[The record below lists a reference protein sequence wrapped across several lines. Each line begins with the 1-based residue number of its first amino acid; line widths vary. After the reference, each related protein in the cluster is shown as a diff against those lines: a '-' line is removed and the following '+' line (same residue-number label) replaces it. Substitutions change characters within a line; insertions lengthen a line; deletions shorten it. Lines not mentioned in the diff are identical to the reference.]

1 MPHSVV
7 RNLWHSGRWSVAFRR
22 IRCGIG
28 GNRVWHS
35 GKSSFHLHLVQI
47 ASPVFQVAYTAVG
60 MQFIQQVQIHIR
72 HKNHFGIRSGFRTL
86 AVCGKAKSQ
95 GVNTPDWA
103 YWMSMLCTREDCLHC
118 GYHYKAL
125 VFDGTSMGAHLYAAV
140 SILRI
145 GKERNKEY
153 LHALVRHDAAQF
165 GELYIVAYQHAY
177 LSTVRIESL
186 DGLASAQSQDFI
198 SSGVTCIF
206 SYIS

>member
-1 MPHSVV
+1 MH
-7 RNLWHSGRWSVAFRR
+7 A
-22 IRCGIG
+22 
-28 GNRVWHS
+28 
-35 GKSSFHLHLVQI
+35 GKI
-47 ASPVFQVAYTAVG
+47 AYTA
-60 MQFIQQVQIHIR
+60 
-72 HKNHFGIRSGFRTL
+72 
-86 AVCGKAKSQ
+86 
-95 GVNTPDWA
+95 
-103 YWMSMLCTREDCLHC
+103 

-186 DGLASAQSQDFI
+186 DGLASAQSPGLYLVGSDMYLFVHFI
-198 SSGVTCIF
+198 TSVTSAEE
-206 SYIS
+206 SYVV

>member
-1 MPHSVV
+1 M
-7 RNLWHSGRWSVAFRR
+7 
-22 IRCGIG
+22 
-28 GNRVWHS
+28 WHS

-47 ASPVFQVAYTAVG
+47 ASPVFQVAYTA
-60 MQFIQQVQIHIR
+60 
-72 HKNHFGIRSGFRTL
+72 
-86 AVCGKAKSQ
+86 
-95 GVNTPDWA
+95 
-103 YWMSMLCTREDCLHC
+103 

-177 LSTVRIESL
+177 LSTVRIES
-186 DGLASAQSQDFI
+186 
-198 SSGVTCIF
+198 
-206 SYIS
+206 

>member
-1 MPHSVV
+1 M
-7 RNLWHSGRWSVAFRR
+7 
-22 IRCGIG
+22 
-28 GNRVWHS
+28 WHS

-86 AVCGKAKSQ
+86 AVCGESEVAGSEHTGLGILDVHVVHAGKI
-95 GVNTPDWA
+95 A
-103 YWMSMLCTREDCLHC
+103 YTA

-186 DGLASAQSQDFI
+186 DGLASAQSPGLYLVGSDMYLRTFHNFRHVGRGI
-198 SSGVTCIF
+198 LRCIAARLP
-206 SYIS
+206 

>member
-1 MPHSVV
+1 M
-7 RNLWHSGRWSVAFRR
+7 
-22 IRCGIG
+22 
-28 GNRVWHS
+28 WHS

-86 AVCGKAKSQ
+86 AVCGESEVAGSEHAGLGILDVHVVHAGKI
-95 GVNTPDWA
+95 A
-103 YWMSMLCTREDCLHC
+103 YTA

-145 GKERNKEY
+145 GKERNKE
-153 LHALVRHDAAQF
+153 F
-165 GELYIVAYQHAY
+165 CMPW
-177 LSTVRIESL
+177 
-186 DGLASAQSQDFI
+186 SAMMRL
-198 SSGVTCIF
+198 SSGNST
-206 SYIS
+206 S